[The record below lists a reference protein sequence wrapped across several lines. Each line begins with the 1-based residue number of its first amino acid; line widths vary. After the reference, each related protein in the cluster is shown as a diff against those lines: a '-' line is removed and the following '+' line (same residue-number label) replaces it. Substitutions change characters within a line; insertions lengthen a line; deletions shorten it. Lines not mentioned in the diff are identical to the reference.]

1 MKEDMLT
8 RLLVSSFVENYLSV
22 VEKNAGVCP
31 PFARKLNTPSD

>member
-31 PFARKLNTPSD
+31 PFTHKLNTPSD